1 MKSSIYSKAIVQGIY
16 GSYRA
21 EGVVWV
27 KKILFCNI
35 PMKANTEKC
44 VYESED
50 MSIPVSDTPVKYP
63 VNAFFEKTL
72 KSDDEVKAVLLVK
85 KDELGNYKKNVSEC
99 IEELMTVASVS
110 GAKIEYKIIDTDFS
124 ESQSIHDKLLLDIV
138 EEFEDEACIT
148 ADITYGP
155 KDLPIVLFTAL
166 NFGEKFFNCN
176 IENIVYGQA
185 TFVDGKPANTK
196 ICDMIPLYY
205 LNSITNTVQC
215 DSSEKAKQMLK
226 SLLTIWGAEDE
237 QK

>member
-1 MKSSIYSKAIVQGIY
+1 M
-16 GSYRA
+16 
-21 EGVVWV
+21 

-44 VYESED
+44 VYVSD
-50 MSIPVSDTPVKYP
+50 DLSVPVSNTPVKYP

-72 KSDDEVKAVLLVK
+72 KTDDEVKAVLLVK
-85 KDELGNYKKNVSEC
+85 KDEFGNYKKNVSEC
-99 IEELMTVASVS
+99 IEELMSAAEVS
-110 GAKIEYKIIDTDFS
+110 GAKVEYKIIDTEFS
-124 ESQSIHDKLLLDIV
+124 ETQAIHDQLLLSIV
-138 EEFEDEACIT
+138 DEFEEDAHIT

-176 IENIVYGQA
+176 IDNIVYGQA
-185 TFVDGKPANTK
+185 SFADGKPVNTK

-205 LNSITNTVQC
+205 LNSVTNTVQC

-226 SLLTIWGAEDE
+226 SLLTM
-237 QK
+237 

>member
-1 MKSSIYSKAIVQGIY
+1 
-16 GSYRA
+16 
-21 EGVVWV
+21 
-27 KKILFCNI
+27 
-35 PMKANTEKC
+35 MKANTEKC

-226 SLLTIWGAEDE
+226 SLLTI
-237 QK
+237 